1 MGSCTGGRGS
11 SYRSAMELEGK
22 VALVT
27 GASRGIGRATAVA
40 LAARGMRVAVCS
52 RNGEVLRELADE
64 IGGLAVVGDVREEAG
79 VERVLGEVIE
89 AMGGLDVL
97 VNSAGIGRIAAV
109 SDGDPVD
116 WRAMWEVNVMGTA
129 LCSRAALAVFPQGG
143 GHIVNLGSLSG
154 HRVPSVGGFYSAT
167 KHAVRA
173 MTEAMRVELRK
184 AGSRT
189 RVTMLSPGFV
199 DTPLVDEYL
208 GAAGKTREDLGLE
221 MIPVGE
227 VARAVVHVLEAPDAV
242 EYHDILLRP
251 REQIS

>member
-1 MGSCTGGRGS
+1 MGGLGS
-11 SYRSAMELEGK
+11 NCHRWMDLAGK

-40 LAARGMRVAVCS
+40 LAARGVRVVVCS
-52 RNGEVLRELADE
+52 RSRGALEVLAGET
-64 IGGLAVVGDVREEAG
+64 GGVAVVGDVRDEAG
-79 VERVLGEVIE
+79 VAKLVREVVDE
-89 AMGGLDVL
+89 MGGLDVL

-109 SDGDPVD
+109 SDGNPED

-129 LCSRAALAVFPQGG
+129 LCSRAALAVFPESG

-221 MIPVGE
+221 MIPAAE